1 MVSQW
6 CPQES
11 VYDEKFT
18 KTHMLQGASHQKI
31 TIFSSAK
38 FNKLDPSKVV
48 TNHKN
53 FRLSEY
59 PSAYANTFAVIFLF
73 KISKKT

>member
-11 VYDEKFT
+11 VYDVNYT
-18 KTHMLQGASHQKI
+18 KSHALLGVSHQRL
-31 TIFSSAK
+31 TIFASAK
-38 FNKLDPSKVV
+38 FNKLDPGKTL

-53 FRLSEY
+53 FRLSEF
-59 PSAYANTFAVIFLF
+59 PGSYANTFSVIFF
-73 KISKKT
+73 